1 MKYLISHYD
10 TFYFRRKLNYKN
22 ICISLKTKN
31 KLEAKFILAT
41 INAKLDALRLKMDI
55 IEEVEYIKE
64 LLKEYDIKK
73 IIYVNSPGSFMSIKV
88 AYIFLKTISITKNIT
103 FNACEG
109 FEFNQ
114 NSPIKALG
122 KKYFIKSENELKV
135 DFLEKDCI
143 IHDFNLPMSIEKY
156 NFNEETLPIYNLP
169 AV

>member
-1 MKYLISHYD
+1 MIEILVITISNPLLIGVYED
-10 TFYFRRKLNYKN
+10 KKLIK
-22 ICISLKTKN
+22 
-31 KLEAKFILAT
+31 EH
-41 INAKLDALRLKMDI
+41 KLDGKTSDLLPSLF
-55 IEEVEYIKE
+55 EE
-64 LLKEYDIKK
+64 LLKEYEIKR
-73 IIYVNSPGSFMSIKV
+73 IIYVNSPGSFMAIKV
-88 AYIFLKTISITKNIT
+88 AYIFLKTICIIKDIEFSAID
-103 FNACEG
+103 G

-122 KKYFIKSENELKV
+122 KKYFIKDENKVKV

>member
-1 MKYLISHYD
+1 MIEVLVITISNPLLIGIYENK
-10 TFYFRRKLNYKN
+10 KLIKEHRLDGKTSDLLP
-22 ICISLKTKN
+22 SLF
-31 KLEAKFILAT
+31 E
-41 INAKLDALRLKMDI
+41 
-55 IEEVEYIKE
+55 E

-73 IIYVNSPGSFMSIKV
+73 IIYVNSPGSFMAIKV
-88 AYIFLKTISITKNIT
+88 AYIFLKTISITSSIDLY
-103 FNACEG
+103 ACEG

-122 KKYFIKSENELKV
+122 KKYFIKDKKNIKV

-143 IHDFNLPMSIEKY
+143 IHDFELPISIEKC